1 MEKSIQELWAKV
13 EKDYLTLSDESEDSF
28 SDLSF
33 SQVSSPQNCLV
44 QIYTIFKDLIGVKNN
59 FFMLKDYEDF
69 LDNNQYQESLQKLEA
84 EVRNH
89 IKVEQ
94 QLKLFIESQQ
104 SRLEEMDKTFSQ
116 EDKETIGQIEMIN
129 KENKEL
135 ALEITK
141 KEAEI
146 AKIRNGNKTSRR
158 NEYLLLQ
165 QNSFKDSE
173 KIMELEKMHK
183 KLIESCVDVEAS
195 LEKQK
200 IMCNSLKQEN
210 TKLREFVSIKNKSAE
225 RERIR
230 HRNRLIIDRST
241 KNLFEG
247 NLL

>member
-1 MEKSIQELWAKV
+1 
-13 EKDYLTLSDESEDSF
+13 
-28 SDLSF
+28 
-33 SQVSSPQNCLV
+33 
-44 QIYTIFKDLIGVKNN
+44 
-59 FFMLKDYEDF
+59 MLKDYEDF
-69 LDNNQYQESLQKLEA
+69 LDNNQYQEALQKLEA

-104 SRLEEMDKTFSQ
+104 SRLDEIEKTFSQ
-116 EDKETIGQIEMIN
+116 EDRETTEQIEVID

-135 ALEITK
+135 TLEIAK

-158 NEYLLLQ
+158 NEYILLQ
-165 QNSFKDSE
+165 QNSFRDSE
-173 KIMELEKMHK
+173 KIIELEKIHK
-183 KLIESCVDVEAS
+183 KLIESCVDAETS

-200 IMCNSLKQEN
+200 LMCNALKQEN
-210 TKLREFVSIKNKSAE
+210 NKLRGFLNLKNKSAE

-241 KNLFEG
+241 KNLFEE